1 VNDKA
6 IQEAVMR
13 ELEWDPKVNAAHIGV
28 AVKDGAVTLTGHV
41 SSYSEKLAAVRAAE
55 RVHGVRAIADELKVK
70 LPASSQRD
78 DTDLAAEIARE
89 LEWNTLVPDT
99 VTAEVR
105 NGIVT
110 LHGQVEWPYQR
121 DEAERVVRDL
131 KGVTGIT
138 NLITVEPRVKSS
150 DIEQRIKEA
159 IERAAELDAN
169 QVWVTTANGTVHL
182 HGHVH
187 SVYEK
192 RLAEEAAKSA
202 PGVVKVENEIV
213 VMP

>member
-1 VNDKA
+1 MDDKT

-13 ELEWDPKVNAAHIGV
+13 ELEWDPKLNAAHIGV

-41 SSYSEKLAAVRAAE
+41 SSYSEKLEAVRAAE
-55 RVHGVRAIADELKVK
+55 RVYGVRAIADELKVK
-70 LPASSQRD
+70 LPASSRRD
-78 DTDLAAEIARE
+78 DTDVAAEIARE

-105 NGIVT
+105 NGTVT
-110 LHGQVEWPYQR
+110 LRGEVEWPYQR

-131 KGVTGIT
+131 KGVTGVT
-138 NLITVEPRVKSS
+138 NLITVKPRVKSA

-169 QVWVTTANGTVHL
+169 QIWVTTTNGTVHL

-192 RLAEEAAKSA
+192 RIAEEAAKSA
-202 PGVVKVENEIV
+202 PGVVKVDNEIV
-213 VMP
+213 VTP